1 MASLVSALDTITN
14 IQYGEN
20 NHIEYKWSTIQQEK
34 ILQISFQIVRTK
46 DSNKKEE
53 LTNKF
58 MECFINGSNEDK
70 IILLKLLAHTRDIEN
85 GKGEYALTYAIL
97 KKIYIYDKKLAI
109 TLLILFVDYEE
120 PVTTESKE
128 HKQDVKPIGCWK
140 DIKYF
145 CNEIKDISTEL
156 SIKLPIELPIELLDM
171 YNGQIRMDDE
181 NMKSTK
187 NCSLAAKW
195 IPREKSSKFGWINE
209 ELAKNYFQEY
219 GKSMNGWSKSAI
231 NKAKTH
237 YRKLISSLNKYIE
250 TTQINQCGKNW
261 SQINFNK
268 VTSITLMKQKKAFLN
283 DKENPEEDRRNC
295 KENLLNH
302 IQKVKEGKY
311 EIKGKNTSMVNFIK
325 EALTVNSE
333 EERFII
339 NEAWKNNGKSIK
351 SLDNMIA
358 MVDTSGSMEC
368 ENNNPLYSAM
378 GLGIRISEKSKLGK
392 RIMTFNNNPQW
403 INLDGC
409 KDFVEEVNTVREA
422 GWGMNTNFH
431 KAMDMIL
438 DVIIKNKVPAEEVEN
453 LVLTVLSDMQFDQ
466 AEKTGVVSTY
476 NECVR
481 QILQEKFHQAGI
493 KICGKGY
500 KLPHILFWNLR
511 SSDGFPEVSYQENV
525 TMLSGYSPM
534 LLNSFVEV
542 GMKSLKEI
550 TPWNML
556 VKMLDNK
563 RYDKIGKLIQ

>member
-1 MASLVSALDTITN
+1 
-14 IQYGEN
+14 
-20 NHIEYKWSTIQQEK
+20 
-34 ILQISFQIVRTK
+34 
-46 DSNKKEE
+46 
-53 LTNKF
+53 
-58 MECFINGSNEDK
+58 
-70 IILLKLLAHTRDIEN
+70 
-85 GKGEYALTYAIL
+85 
-97 KKIYIYDKKLAI
+97 
-109 TLLILFVDYEE
+109 
-120 PVTTESKE
+120 
-128 HKQDVKPIGCWK
+128 
-140 DIKYF
+140 
-145 CNEIKDISTEL
+145 
-156 SIKLPIELPIELLDM
+156 
-171 YNGQIRMDDE
+171 MDDE

-209 ELAKNYFQEY
+209 KLAKNYFQEY
-219 GKSMNGWSKSAI
+219 GRSINGWSKSAI

-283 DKENPEEDRRNC
+283 EKENPEEDRRNC

-325 EALTVNSE
+325 EALIVNSE

-453 LVLTVLSDMQFDQ
+453 LVLTVLSDMQFDSSR
-466 AEKTGVVSTY
+466 ENGSS
-476 NECVR
+476 
-481 QILQEKFHQAGI
+481 FHI
-493 KICGKGY
+493 
-500 KLPHILFWNLR
+500 
-511 SSDGFPEVSYQENV
+511 
-525 TMLSGYSPM
+525 
-534 LLNSFVEV
+534 
-542 GMKSLKEI
+542 
-550 TPWNML
+550 
-556 VKMLDNK
+556 
-563 RYDKIGKLIQ
+563 